1 MKRLF
6 CVAMMGLFLAG
17 CGGAAKESEFWKHPS
32 LYTSWDHMK
41 YSMNPENCTPEM
53 TKKSQQEKWWGIQ
66 QNECP
71 GK

>member
-6 CVAMMGLFLAG
+6 CVAAMGLFLAG

-32 LYTSWDHMK
+32 VYTSWDHMK
-41 YSMNPENCTPEM
+41 YSMNPENCTSEM

-71 GK
+71 K